1 MNQNV
6 QFEERQ
12 RFEKQSFEHQNDEQ
26 TKNALRNQSRQ
37 RAQARLEMIDELH
50 SVFATLSR
58 VVYEISHPEVLQMV
72 EDESYQNILNSRSQR
87 KAVDVCSCV
96 TISGKVSVTS
106 TTEASTL
113 LR

>member
-26 TKNALRNQSRQ
+26 TKNALNQQWNQSRQ

-50 SVFATLSR
+50 SVFATIKSSLRNLS
-58 VVYEISHPEVLQMV
+58 P
-72 EDESYQNILNSRSQR
+72 RS
-87 KAVDVCSCV
+87 AAN
-96 TISGKVSVTS
+96 G
-106 TTEASTL
+106 
-113 LR
+113 